1 MIKYIIIICLFL
13 NGCTAYKHNQLQKEI
28 IKKQQSWLNIQYLA
42 MKKPQLTNKK
52 GTMTNKL
59 QNKID
64 ELIKLEELH
73 NIKEQYKQHEKTKG
87 LYEQIDFKPLPQEIM
102 DNANTDWETNDQLK
116 FLLLSH
122 GFIFNDSINNN
133 NITRGIND

>member
-1 MIKYIIIICLFL
+1 
-13 NGCTAYKHNQLQKEI
+13 
-28 IKKQQSWLNIQYLA
+28 
-42 MKKPQLTNKK
+42 
-52 GTMTNKL
+52 MTNKL

-73 NIKEQYKQHEKTKG
+73 NIKEQYRQHKKTKG
-87 LYEQIDFKPLPQEIM
+87 LYEQIDFKPIPQEIM
-102 DNANTDWETNDQLK
+102 DQCNTDWENNDQLK

-133 NITRGIND
+133 NMNKQLTQQNLDELMKQTLLNILSAKGIIYTYYKNNKLTKGNYEINKRKF